1 MAYIPRHKRHFE
13 DGKRPVP
20 APCSLIPRFAR
31 NLNLGSTSNLT
42 KRKDQHASQ
51 GGKIVYSKNSISRWW
66 AVGLTEDSHFSTSVR
81 LEPISC
87 EPFERRRGEK
97 PLTLV
102 HEHPSGETS
111 EVTESSL
118 DRPWLSIP
126 EKIHLD
132 FETSFQ
138 SVMNVTESRES
149 EQVKPSFAARFG
161 KLFFHEDSFMRLN
174 EILKSSADDIA
185 PCNQVTKTFYTN
197 VSDAYMEAIRDVVVP
212 KIGFDFESEKEHYHV
227 KIYDKY
233 RPNVTISCK
242 CSVLKDG
249 AGLELQKASVQ
260 LNQLR
265 HLVADI
271 SCLDKDLDLRL
282 MLSTK
287 RILTALT
294 DEEDRGIR
302 ELLKH
307 AVLDPRVKA
316 GLRWPPGKETF
327 GDRFSVVGAWHTK
340 FKSYRG
346 HSMRLRLRD
355 ADRLDLRTSAGEV
368 EKEVTLKMVGISKV
382 VRDGMAETSIVKK
395 MLQDNLKLIW
405 DHFLSCKCSFS

>member
-1 MAYIPRHKRHFE
+1 MAYIPPHKRHFE

-20 APCSLIPRFAR
+20 APSSLLPRFAR
-31 NLNLGSTSNLT
+31 NLNLGSTSNST
-42 KRKDQHASQ
+42 RRKDQHASQ
-51 GGKIVYSKNSISRWW
+51 GGKIVYAKNSISRWW
-66 AVGLTEDSHFSTSVR
+66 AVGLTDDGHFPTSVR
-81 LEPISC
+81 LGPISC
-87 EPFERRRGEK
+87 EPYESRRGEK

-102 HEHPSGETS
+102 HDPPSGETS
-111 EVTESSL
+111 EVTESSS

-126 EKIHLD
+126 EKICLD

-138 SVMNVTESRES
+138 SVMNVMESQES
-149 EQVKPSFAARFG
+149 EQVKPSFVARFG
-161 KLFFHEDSFMRLN
+161 KIFFHKDSFTSLD
-174 EILKSSADDIA
+174 EILKSSADDIT
-185 PCNQVTKTFYTN
+185 PHNQVTKLFYTD
-197 VSDAYMEAIRDVVVP
+197 VSDTYMEAIRDVVVP

-227 KIYDKY
+227 KIYDKH
-233 RPNVTISCK
+233 RPNETISSK
-242 CSVLKDG
+242 CFVLNDG
-249 AGLELQKASVQ
+249 AGLELQKVQ
-260 LNQLR
+260 LNQVR

-282 MLSTK
+282 MLTTK
-287 RILTALT
+287 RILTGLT
-294 DEEDRGIR
+294 DEEEHGIR

-307 AVLDPRVKA
+307 AVLDPRVKG

-327 GDRFSVVGAWHTK
+327 GDRFSVVGTGHTK

-346 HSMRLRLRD
+346 HSMRLKMRD

-368 EKEVTLKMVGISKV
+368 VKEVTLKMVGISNL
-382 VRDGMAETSIVKK
+382 DGMAETSFFKK

>member
-1 MAYIPRHKRHFE
+1 MAYIRRPKPHFE

-20 APCSLIPRFAR
+20 SPSSLLPRFAR
-31 NLNLGSTSNLT
+31 NLNLGPTSNST
-42 KRKDQHASQ
+42 GRKDQHASQ
-51 GGKIVYSKNSISRWW
+51 GGKIVYGKNSISRWW
-66 AVGLTEDSHFSTSVR
+66 AVGLTDDGHFSTSVR

-87 EPFERRRGEK
+87 ETFERRRGEK
-97 PLTLV
+97 PLALV
-102 HEHPSGETS
+102 HDPPSGETS
-111 EVTESSL
+111 KVTESSS

-126 EKIHLD
+126 EKIRLD

-138 SVMNVTESRES
+138 SVMNVMESQES
-149 EQVKPSFAARFG
+149 EHVKPSFAARFG
-161 KLFFHEDSFMRLN
+161 KLFFPEDSFMSLN
-174 EILKSSADDIA
+174 EIMKSSAADIA

-242 CSVLKDG
+242 CFVLMDG
-249 AGLELQKASVQ
+249 AGLELQKVQ
-260 LNQLR
+260 LNQVR

-287 RILTALT
+287 RILMALT
-294 DEEDRGIR
+294 DEEEHGIR
-302 ELLKH
+302 ELLKR
-307 AVLDPRVKA
+307 AVLDPRVKG

-327 GDRFSVVGAWHTK
+327 GDRFSVVGTWHTK
-340 FKSYRG
+340 LKSYRG
-346 HSMRLRLRD
+346 HSMRLKMRD

-368 EKEVTLKMVGISKV
+368 AKEVTLKMVGISKV